1 MTNRQNSGK
10 YKFLKGDVSRVELK
24 QWFEKGLT
32 TEEYIAGMNVNQEK
46 MNTIYSQFSLNAEE
60 KQQAQKIKDL
70 GLKVIVIS
78 EDWCGDAMLNNPVLL
93 RIAEEANIDV
103 RFVLRDQNLEL
114 IDQYL
119 TNGTSRSIPIFV
131 FIAGDGEEKAVWGP
145 RAPKLQD
152 LVTSEVSKLPSQDDP
167 DFKDKQMALYKQLG
181 DRYQVEE
188 GLWHTVAE
196 SILSTLVKIS

>member
-1 MTNRQNSGK
+1 MKNSKIGVTVK
-10 YKFLKGDVSRVELK
+10 LLKGDVSRVELK

-32 TEEYIAGMNVNQEK
+32 IEEYIAGMNVNQEK
-46 MNTIYSQFSLNAEE
+46 MNTIYSQFTLNAKG

-131 FIAGDGEEKAVWGP
+131 FIDGNGEEKAVWGP
-145 RAPKLQD
+145 RASKLQD
-152 LVTSEVSKLPSQDDP
+152 LVTSEISKLPSQDDP

-181 DRYQVEE
+181 ERYQVEE

>member
-1 MTNRQNSGK
+1 M
-10 YKFLKGDVSRVELK
+10 
-24 QWFEKGLT
+24 
-32 TEEYIAGMNVNQEK
+32 
-46 MNTIYSQFSLNAEE
+46 
-60 KQQAQKIKDL
+60 
-70 GLKVIVIS
+70 IVIS

-119 TNGTSRSIPIFV
+119 TNGTSRSIPIFI
-131 FIAGDGEEKAVWGP
+131 FIDGNGEEKAVWGP

-152 LVTSEVSKLPSQDDP
+152 LVTSERTKLPSQDDP

-181 DRYQVEE
+181 ERYQVEE
-188 GLWHTVAE
+188 DIWHTVAE
-196 SILSTLVKIS
+196 SILSTLAKIS

>member
-1 MTNRQNSGK
+1 MKNSK
-10 YKFLKGDVSRVELK
+10 IEVTIKFLKGDVSRVELK

-32 TEEYIAGMNVNQEK
+32 TEEYIAGMKVNQEK
-46 MNTIYSQFSLNAEE
+46 MNTIYSQFTLNAEE

-93 RIAEEANIDV
+93 RIAKEANIDV

-131 FIAGDGEEKAVWGP
+131 FIDGNGEEKALWGP
-145 RAPKLQD
+145 RASKLQD
-152 LVTSEVSKLPSQDDP
+152 LVTSEVSTIPSQDDP
-167 DFKDKQMALYKQLG
+167 DFKDSK
-181 DRYQVEE
+181 
-188 GLWHTVAE
+188 WPCTNN
-196 SILSTLVKIS
+196 

>member
-1 MTNRQNSGK
+1 MKNSK
-10 YKFLKGDVSRVELK
+10 IEVTIKFLKGDVSRVELK
-24 QWFEKGLT
+24 EWFEKGLT

-46 MNTIYSQFSLNAEE
+46 MNTIYSQFSLNVEE

-131 FIAGDGEEKAVWGP
+131 FIDGNGKEKAVWGP
-145 RAPKLQD
+145 RASKLQD

-181 DRYQVEE
+181 ERYQVEE

-196 SILSTLVKIS
+196 SILSTLVEIA

>member
-1 MTNRQNSGK
+1 M
-10 YKFLKGDVSRVELK
+10 ELK

-46 MNTIYSQFSLNAEE
+46 MNTIYRQFTLNAEE
-60 KQQAQKIKDL
+60 KQQAQKVKDL

-131 FIAGDGEEKAVWGP
+131 FIDGNGEEKAVWGP
-145 RAPKLQD
+145 RASKLQD
-152 LVTSEVSKLPSQDDP
+152 LVTSEISKLPSQDDP

-181 DRYQVEE
+181 ERYQVGE

-196 SILSTLVKIS
+196 SILSALVEIS

>member
-1 MTNRQNSGK
+1 VINRQNSGK
-10 YKFLKGDVSRVELK
+10 YKFLKGDVERVELT

-32 TEEYIAGMNVNQEK
+32 KEEYIAGMNVNQEK
-46 MNTIYSQFSLNAEE
+46 MNTIYSQFTLNAEE
-60 KQQAQKIKDL
+60 KEQAQKIKEL
-70 GLKVIVIS
+70 ALKVIVIS

-93 RIAEEANIDV
+93 RIAEEANIAV

-119 TNGTSRSIPIFV
+119 TNGTSRSIPIFI
-131 FIAGDGEEKAVWGP
+131 FIDGNGEEKAVWGP

-152 LVTSEVSKLPSQDDP
+152 LVTSERTKLPSQDDP

-181 DRYQVEE
+181 ERYQVDEDI
-188 GLWHTVAE
+188 WHTVAE
-196 SILSTLVKIS
+196 SILSTLAKIS

>member
-1 MTNRQNSGK
+1 MENSK
-10 YKFLKGDVSRVELK
+10 IEVTIKFLKGDVSRVELK

-46 MNTIYSQFSLNAEE
+46 MNKIYSRFSLNAEE
-60 KQQAQKIKDL
+60 KQQAQKVKDL

-131 FIAGDGEEKAVWGP
+131 FIDGDGEEKAIWGP

-152 LVTSEVSKLPSQDDP
+152 LVTSEISKLPSQDDP

-181 DRYQVEE
+181 ERYQVEE
-188 GLWHTVAE
+188 GLWRTVAE

>member
-1 MTNRQNSGK
+1 MRNSK
-10 YKFLKGDVSRVELK
+10 IEVTIKFLKGDVSRVELK

-93 RIAEEANIDV
+93 RIAEESNIDV

-119 TNGTSRSIPIFV
+119 TNGTSRSIPIFI
-131 FIAGDGEEKAVWGP
+131 FIDENGTEKTVWGP

-181 DRYQVEE
+181 ERYQVEE

-196 SILSTLVKIS
+196 SILSDLVKIS